1 MKRDRP
7 IIIGRISADL
17 FQHDPDSL
25 RRRMTGS
32 LPPTNLTKQS
42 ATTLRPPPQYCC
54 GKRPCPTSSRN
65 RLSFIQEDP

>member
-54 GKRPCPTSSRN
+54 GKR
-65 RLSFIQEDP
+65 